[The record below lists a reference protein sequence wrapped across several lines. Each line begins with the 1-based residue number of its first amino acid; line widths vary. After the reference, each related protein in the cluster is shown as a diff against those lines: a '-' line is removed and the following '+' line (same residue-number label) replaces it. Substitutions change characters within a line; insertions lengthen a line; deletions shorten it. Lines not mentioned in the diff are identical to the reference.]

1 MLRSI
6 ALSSVLLVSLFLCSC
21 SKKVYTHKQVMQSFH
36 TKDDVAKR
44 FGNPDIKRTIDST
57 EEWIYNRNVA
67 SKSSNSAVNS
77 SVSNVDTTKS
87 SSITQQN
94 SYIRFLFDPEGNVAG
109 YKSNGVDLGYVKK
122 VSAGSNI
129 LKGLGIAA
137 IVIVIVGLDVYS
149 NSDITF

>member
-6 ALSSVLLVSLFLCSC
+6 TLSSLLLVSLFLCSC
-21 SKKVYTHKQVMQSFH
+21 SQKVYTHKQVMQSFH
-36 TKDDVAKR
+36 TKEDVTKR

-57 EEWIYNRNVA
+57 EEWVYNHNFLP
-67 SKSSNSAVNS
+67 KPSNTIVNTPPAG
-77 SVSNVDTTKS
+77 VDTTQKS
-87 SSITQQN
+87 RKIQQN
-94 SYIRFLFDPEGNVAG
+94 TYVRFLFDSAGNVVG

-129 LKGLGIAA
+129 LRGVGIAA
-137 IVIVIVGLDVYS
+137 IVVILVGLDLYS

>member
-36 TKDDVAKR
+36 TKDDVTKR

-57 EEWIYNRNVA
+57 EEWIYNHNIT
-67 SKSSNSAVNS
+67 SKPSNSAVNS

-87 SSITQQN
+87 SSITPQN